1 MSLTEP
7 DWWKPQLMREDKVE
21 VLWLSREAAAAGA
34 GHGEGAGER
43 DVESK
48 GCGHH

>member
-1 MSLTEP
+1 
-7 DWWKPQLMREDKVE
+7 MREDKVE